1 MQILSASK
9 NCEVITPDMQISTAF
24 RSCVAIWG
32 DLCNGDALPVW
43 QIDNLLLFPAP
54 LVPYANVTRW
64 EPAINDYRF
73 LFWGSGR
80 TDMMKFDYTSKPLSE
95 LTPEIYAD
103 LVRSELNEVLKI
115 AKPMQSSAQVRLSD
129 GSESQVDK
137 IRLPFRDGDGNVNV
151 ILSID
156 DVRQFLQRY
165 YLSWARAETAAQ

>member
-9 NCEVITPDMQISTAF
+9 NCEVITPETPISTAF
-24 RSCVAIWG
+24 RSCVAIWH
-32 DLCNGDALPVW
+32 DLCNGEDLPVW

-64 EPAINDYRF
+64 EPALNDYRF

-95 LTPEIYAD
+95 LKPELYAD
-103 LVRSELNEVLKI
+103 LVRSELAEVLSVG
-115 AKPMQSSAQVRLSD
+115 KPMRSSAQVCLSD
-129 GSESQVDK
+129 GTETLVEK
-137 IRLPFRDGDGNVNV
+137 IRLPFLDDKGDVTT

-156 DVRQFLQRY
+156 DARQFLQRY
-165 YLSWARAETAAQ
+165 YLSWARAEAAAQ

>member
-9 NCEVITPDMQISTAF
+9 NCEVITPEMQISTAF
-24 RSCVAIWG
+24 RSCVAIWH
-32 DLCNGDALPVW
+32 DLCNGADMPVW

-54 LVPYANVTRW
+54 LVPYANATRW
-64 EPAINDYRF
+64 EPALNDHRF

-95 LTPEIYAD
+95 LKPELYAD
-103 LVRSELNEVLKI
+103 LVRSELAEVLKVG
-115 AKPMQSSAQVRLSD
+115 KPMISSAQVRLSD
-129 GSESQVDK
+129 GTETQVDK
-137 IRLPFRDGDGNVNV
+137 VRLPFLDDKENVST

-165 YLSWARAETAAQ
+165 YLSWARPEPATQ